1 MMMKK
6 SGAAAFPELLTG
18 HGIIKD
24 QVYHALREAILSGR
38 LHAGSKVPSGRALA
52 EMMGISRNSVIA
64 GFERLQDEGY
74 LITRRGSGT
83 FVADNL
89 PDHSISR
96 PVFSPAEVAAQAV
109 IANISPLADQ
119 LLSLRAS
126 SGVPSDSLF
135 MVGTGCVD
143 LFPHDVWGRLLGRIW
158 RQSRHALHTH
168 SDPHGYLPLR
178 RAICHYVRATRGLQ
192 CDEDQI
198 LIVSGTQQAINLTV
212 QTLLQPGDEVWL
224 DDPGY
229 DGARGAFVSQGLTVR
244 PVRVDEE
251 GMDIH
256 DGLSRWPDAR
266 LVFTAPSHQFPAGG
280 TLSLSRRAALLSWAA
295 QHHVWIL
302 EDDYNGE
309 FRYADRPLQALQGLD
324 RHQRVIYAGTFSK
337 MLYPAF
343 RLGFLVVPKALIPA
357 FTAVKYFADT
367 GCGYLEQATLTRFI
381 NEGHYARHVR
391 RVRKA
396 CYERQH
402 ALTDAINHYLPALLD
417 IVPSDS
423 GIHLMCRMKNRVP
436 AQIVIQTGRA
446 CGMGI
451 QPLSRYCQPDAPQ
464 EGVLF
469 GFAAY
474 PAEQLSDGIRR
485 LAAALQV
492 AGVTVV

>member
-1 MMMKK
+1 MRK
-6 SGAAAFPELLTG
+6 SGTAAFPELLTG
-18 HGIIKD
+18 NGIIKD

-74 LITRRGSGT
+74 LVTRRGAGT
-83 FVADNL
+83 FVAENL
-89 PDHSISR
+89 PDHAISG
-96 PVFSPAEVAAQAV
+96 PVVSPADAAGEQV
-109 IANISPLADQ
+109 TANISPLAET
-119 LLSLRAS
+119 LLSQRVASGAS
-126 SGVPSDSLF
+126 SDALF

-143 LFPHDVWGRLLGRIW
+143 LFPHDVWGRLLGRVW
-158 RQSRHALHTH
+158 RQSRYALHAH
-168 SDPHGYLPLR
+168 SEPHGYPPLR

-198 LIVSGTQQAINLTV
+198 LIVNGTQQAINLTV

-229 DGARGAFVSQGLTVR
+229 DGARGAFLSQRLTVR
-244 PVRVDEE
+244 PVRADEE
-251 GMDIH
+251 GMDVY
-256 DGLSRWPDAR
+256 DGLRRWPDAK
-266 LVFTAPSHQFPAGG
+266 LVFTAPSHQFPGGG
-280 TLSLSRRAALLSWAA
+280 TLSLARRSALLSWAA
-295 QHHVWIL
+295 KHHVWIL

-357 FTAVKYFADT
+357 FEVAKYYADT

-396 CYERQH
+396 CYERRQ
-402 ALTDAINHYLPALLD
+402 AVTDAINQYLPALLA

-423 GIHLMCRMKNRVP
+423 GIHLLCRMKNGVP
-436 AQIVIQTGRA
+436 AQTVIRAGRQ
-446 CGMGI
+446 CGMGM
-451 QPLSRYCQPDAPQ
+451 QPLARYCRPDAPQ

-474 PAEQLSDGIRR
+474 PAEKLTDGIRR
-485 LAAALQV
+485 LAEVLQAQGV
-492 AGVTVV
+492 VTV